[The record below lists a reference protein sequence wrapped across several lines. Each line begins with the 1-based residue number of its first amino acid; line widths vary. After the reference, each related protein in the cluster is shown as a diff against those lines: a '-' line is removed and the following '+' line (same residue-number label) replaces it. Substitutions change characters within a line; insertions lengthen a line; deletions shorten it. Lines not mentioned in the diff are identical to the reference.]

1 MQRKVGNMR
10 DKEENIKEKINLKQ
24 LVTTIIIIILLILI
38 GYALP
43 QNESNKEFLPED
55 TNTDSN
61 IKINNIPPY
70 SGKLV
75 IAINNNEPYF
85 EDNDISTK
93 NFEDYSKL
101 DDFDRAGVAFAN
113 ICKYTMPPEGTKR
126 GKISYK
132 PTGWVQYLYGENNSK
147 HLYERCHLI
156 AWQLGNENNN
166 RQNLITGTA
175 QLNDAM
181 IEYENIVANW
191 IKQKNKQNKDYHVLY
206 RVTPIY
212 EGKNKLATGIQMEAK
227 SVEEEGVSFNKFIYN
242 VQDNFEIDYSTG
254 KAKLIK

>member
-1 MQRKVGNMR
+1 MR

-126 GKISYK
+126 GNISYK
-132 PTGWVQYLYGENNSK
+132 PTGWAQYLYGE
-147 HLYERCHLI
+147 YERCHLI

-175 QLNDAM
+175 QLNNAM

-212 EGKNKLATGIQMEAK
+212 EGENKLAMGVQMEAK
-227 SVEEEGVSFNKFIYN
+227 SVEEVGVCFNKFIYN
-242 VQDNFEIDYSTG
+242 VQDGFEIDYSTG